1 MDSLFDL
8 QENTV
13 ITARLSRIRN
23 MWRNRI
29 NRPDSK
35 TVFEYSGLSSQGLDP
50 RKYFNEARIDA
61 GHGVQEILRLV
72 PAAAKLSRH
81 DSDLL
86 ALVAY
91 QTALVGTYAP
101 EQVAAFARIE
111 KADDKNLMQPLML
124 VLGEIVTI
132 GDFVNGPDRSS
143 IKELQIDARD
153 VIKVLDAVIEQRGN
167 KIANGLIDQ
176 PQALKDVFFASPSV
190 RLTFS
195 QLLEKYPTPE
205 AATMPKPTA
214 SANRERMSDV
224 APDSSLMEYASPR
237 GNIAENLIRKY
248 SGGRVVMREGRLVE
262 P

>member
-13 ITARLSRIRN
+13 ITARLVQIRN
-23 MWRNRI
+23 SWRDRI
-29 NRPDSK
+29 DHPDQE
-35 TVFEYSGLSSQGLDP
+35 TVFEYNGLSSQGLNP

-72 PAAAKLSRH
+72 PAAAKLSRRE
-81 DSDLL
+81 SDLL

-91 QTALVGTYAP
+91 QTALVGTYTP
-101 EQVAAFARIE
+101 EQVAAFAQIE
-111 KADDKNLMQPLML
+111 RDDDKNLMQPLMR

-143 IKELQIDARD
+143 VNVLRKDARD
-153 VIKVLDAVIEQRGN
+153 LIGVLCTVIEQRGT
-167 KIANGLIDQ
+167 KIANGLIGK
-176 PQALKDVFFASPSV
+176 PQALQDVFFAPPSAQ
-190 RLTFS
+190 LTFS

-224 APDSSLMEYASPR
+224 APDSSLMEYANPR
-237 GNIAENLIRKY
+237 GDIAENLIRKY
-248 SGGRVVMREGRLVE
+248 SGGRVVMSEGRLVE